1 MRKYIWP
8 LFAIILLAGTSCQQK
23 VNIEKEK
30 EAIMAVLRE
39 EGAATV
45 AKDKE
50 RVFDVH
56 VRDSTESRLELGIYG
71 YNIYKGWD
79 EVSALLDD
87 FVGGGSQLTN
97 PVNVKENVILKVA
110 GNSAW
115 LTCDNIW
122 TWSVDGVQG
131 GYNNIQIVF
140 LEKIKGEWKISFTA
154 YYTKPQPVEEFE
166 VPID

>member
-1 MRKYIWP
+1 MRRYFWP
-8 LFAIILLAGTSCQQK
+8 LFAIFIIAGTSCQQK

-30 EAIMAVLRE
+30 EAILTVLYE
-39 EGAATV
+39 EGAAAI

-56 VRDSTESRLELGIYG
+56 VQDSMESRLELGIYG

-79 EVSALLDD
+79 EVKNLLDD
-87 FVGGGSQLTN
+87 FVGGDLQLAN

-110 GNSAW
+110 GKSAW
-115 LTCDNIW
+115 LTCDNLW

-154 YYTKPQPVEEFE
+154 YYTKPEPVENIE